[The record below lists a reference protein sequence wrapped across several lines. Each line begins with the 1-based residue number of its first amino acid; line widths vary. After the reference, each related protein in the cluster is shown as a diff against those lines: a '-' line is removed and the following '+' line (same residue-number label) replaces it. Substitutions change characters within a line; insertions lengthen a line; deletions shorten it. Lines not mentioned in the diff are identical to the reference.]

1 MEEMMNTKTTGKD
14 LVDHWNWAA
23 EKGLMKKN
31 SAYSLRT
38 ACSNVLSVIDDWEA
52 IDIASIDI
60 EDTILRFKNLQA
72 RNYKPKS
79 LETYGK
85 RFRRAIESYL
95 EYIRDP
101 GAWKPVSREIQSV
114 STNVTQKSSNKQNS
128 QKEVIQHTQQPVG
141 LSGRGLIDYPFPLR
155 EGVTVRLM
163 LPRDIT
169 INEVKRLNAF
179 MSTLA
184 VDFNE

>member
-1 MEEMMNTKTTGKD
+1 METKTTGKD
-14 LVDHWNWAA
+14 LVEHWSWAA

-31 SAYSLRT
+31 SALSLKS
-38 ACSNVLSVIDDWEA
+38 ACSNVLSVIDGWE
-52 IDIASIDI
+52 SIDI
-60 EDTILRFKNLQA
+60 ISIDIDDTILRFKNLQA

-79 LETYGK
+79 LEVYGK
-85 RFRRAIESYL
+85 RFKRAVESYL

-101 GAWKPVSREIQSV
+101 GAWKPTSRQSQSD
-114 STNVTQKSSNKQNS
+114 STNGSQRPKSKLPLQSEDTQHS
-128 QKEVIQHTQQPVG
+128 QQPAG
-141 LSGRGLIDYPFPLR
+141 SSGSGLIDYPFPLR

>member
-1 MEEMMNTKTTGKD
+1 MSG
-14 LVDHWNWAA
+14 
-23 EKGLMKKN
+23 
-31 SAYSLRT
+31 
-38 ACSNVLSVIDDWEA
+38 DDWES
-52 IDIASIDI
+52 IDITSIDI
-60 EDTILRFKNLQA
+60 EDTISRFTNLQA

-79 LETYGK
+79 LEVYGK
-85 RFRRAIESYL
+85 RLRKAIESYL
-95 EYIRDP
+95 DYIRDP
-101 GAWKPVSREIQSV
+101 GAWKPTSRQIQPINTSVNNKSKNEKKLQEEEIQPA
-114 STNVTQKSSNKQNS
+114 
-128 QKEVIQHTQQPVG
+128 QQAA
-141 LSGRGLIDYPFPLR
+141 SGRGLIDYPFPLR